1 MAVYQDENVTIGT
14 VNTADDTNFVPD
26 TRIWA
31 GGFRQNGAVNTW
43 AEANSYG
50 TGDLVR
56 IVNGATFIFRA
67 NKNINV
73 GTPFSLADW
82 DPQGDLFNVSE
93 VMRSQGTSIV
103 TATGCTI
110 TVQGGGNDSGLW
122 RHTNANET
130 GTFNFTDVLIT
141 SHANGVNASTNNDLI
156 FNNVTWV
163 STGLLGQATFG
174 SWHGGAARNFEI
186 NGFNIWFNAINTN
199 QATGVFFPGNVT
211 GDLNGISL
219 WNGVIGDDILGAALT
234 FNNKIF
240 SNLQSGPIG
249 YVPPTGDGGRIPAD
263 HRALYR
269 CVATGTQVGM
279 LLGYDYRGLHGQ
291 DGNYVFGADNGGHH
305 WIINPLQGTPNGSL
319 SFGNAFQSSTASG
332 VRIAVGN
339 RPTTTAGDVKL
350 VNSSHGTN
358 TFYRA
363 PATFSST
370 TIPVAEATGVIGLD
384 TSTSGVLISNQI
396 SSIAVGGYTP
406 TAVVTVD
413 PRSYRSY
420 SWQQQDWGTLR
431 QISPPAPAG
440 VTDASNT
447 LVEQVRMSGNYPD
460 VTGDGFITALDINE
474 DADPVTANFAT
485 FTAAVAG
492 LHGTGRAT
500 TGRDAVASVKA
511 VQYDGIT
518 TTHTPLVYT
527 RTGTAVDF
535 GTKDLI
541 FQDVNGT
548 PVPGGL
554 TITIPASSLDL
565 DPLSSVSSIQAKEIR
580 VNGDILNNDNDK
592 VELIGTDEVRLA
604 NLTAQNAIADA
615 PTIVVNGTGTHSGA
629 DFTATNLTVSAGT
642 LTEGNAFTAKTGTTM
657 FIGFTGLIA
666 NRVYSPEELLG
677 DAYDI
682 TDLDTVTISSSVTIR
697 IQTNDTQILGGSG
710 VTVDP
715 IIIRHGIRPEGTL
728 AEVQAAGGFFD
739 VINMATGVSV
749 LTPPGPVN
757 CATITDFDAVTAL
770 KVDGDATV
778 WKSYYKPLNV
788 FGPAGT
794 GEAFALAIA
803 EHGVLTT
810 DIQIAAVQHVDLLV
824 RNGLDASLA
833 GVTIMTSL
841 VAGGFAEPGPGENVL
856 RVGLQ
861 GPGNELTAAQTQAMS
876 MTVANTLNYF
886 NIHID
891 NPAWDVELF
900 SPGTNNSSIWT
911 NQTVGVR
918 FEIADAT
925 FQNQQRV
932 SQAPGIPSP
941 TAGGAA
947 GTVVVVEVLNI
958 PSGNATLA
966 LVQTAVQEIV
976 GEELM
981 DILENQVALVTN
993 QGRMQTAT
1001 QRGAVKAA
1009 AYSAPA
1015 LIDADDDTNFNNPTV

>member
-1 MAVYQDENVTIGT
+1 MAVYTDENVTIGT
-14 VNTADDTNFVPD
+14 VNPADDTNFVPD

-31 GGFRQNGAVNTW
+31 GGFRQNGAVTTW

-73 GTPFSLADW
+73 GTAFSLADW
-82 DPQGDLFNVSE
+82 DPLGDLFNVSE
-93 VMRSQGTSIV
+93 VIRSQGSSIV

-110 TVQGGGNDSGLW
+110 TVQGGANDAGLW
-122 RHTNANET
+122 THGGANQT
-130 GTFNFTDVLIT
+130 GTYNFTDVLIT
-141 SHANGVNASTNNDLI
+141 SHANGVNASTNNNLI

-163 STGLLGQATFG
+163 TTGLLGQATFG
-174 SWHGGAARNFEI
+174 SWHGGTARNFDI

-249 YVPPTGDGGRIPAD
+249 YVPPTGDGGRIPTT

-269 CVATGTQVGM
+269 CASTGANVGM

-291 DGNYVFGADNGGHH
+291 AGNYVFGADNNGHH
-305 WIINPLQGTPNGSL
+305 WIINPLQGTPTGSL
-319 SFGNAFQSSTASG
+319 SFANAFQSTTPSNVVVA
-332 VRIAVGN
+332 IGN
-339 RPTTTAGDVKL
+339 RPTTTAGDVKAVL
-350 VNSSHGTN
+350 ASTGSS
-358 TFYRA
+358 FYRA
-363 PATFSST
+363 PAAFTPST
-370 TIPVAEATGVIGLD
+370 PPTIEATEIIDLA
-384 TSTSGVLISNQI
+384 TAPNGVLISNQI
-396 SSIAVGGYTP
+396 HTIAVGGFTA
-406 TAVVTVD
+406 TAVDTVD
-413 PRSYRSY
+413 PRSYRTY
-420 SWQQQDWGTLR
+420 SFQQQDWGTLR
-431 QISPPAPAG
+431 GVATPAPSAIN
-440 VTDASNT
+440 DASNT

-460 VTGDGFITALDINE
+460 VTGDGFTTALDINE
-474 DADPVTANFAT
+474 AADPITANFAT
-485 FTAAVAG
+485 HAAAVAG

-511 VQYDGIT
+511 VQYDDIT
-518 TTHTPLVYT
+518 TTLVPLVYT

-535 GTKDLI
+535 GTKDLV

-565 DPLSSVSSIQAKEIR
+565 DPLSSVSSIQGKEIR
-580 VNGDILNNDNDK
+580 VNGDILNNDEDK

-615 PTIVVNGTGTHSGA
+615 PTIVINGTGTHSGA
-629 DFTATNLTVSAGT
+629 DFTATTLTVSAGT

-657 FIGFTGLIA
+657 FVSFTGLIA
-666 NRVYSPEELLG
+666 NRTYSPEELLG

-682 TDLDTVTISSSVTIR
+682 TDLDTVTISSSVAIR
-697 IQTNDTQILGGSG
+697 VQTNDAQVLGDGIN
-710 VTVDP
+710 VIKEP

-788 FGPAGT
+788 FGPAWN
-794 GEAFALAIA
+794 
-803 EHGVLTT
+803 
-810 DIQIAAVQHVDLLV
+810 
-824 RNGLDASLA
+824 R
-833 GVTIMTSL
+833 
-841 VAGGFAEPGPGENVL
+841 
-856 RVGLQ
+856 
-861 GPGNELTAAQTQAMS
+861 
-876 MTVANTLNYF
+876 
-886 NIHID
+886 
-891 NPAWDVELF
+891 
-900 SPGTNNSSIWT
+900 
-911 NQTVGVR
+911 
-918 FEIADAT
+918 
-925 FQNQQRV
+925 
-932 SQAPGIPSP
+932 
-941 TAGGAA
+941 
-947 GTVVVVEVLNI
+947 
-958 PSGNATLA
+958 
-966 LVQTAVQEIV
+966 
-976 GEELM
+976 
-981 DILENQVALVTN
+981 
-993 QGRMQTAT
+993 
-1001 QRGAVKAA
+1001 
-1009 AYSAPA
+1009 
-1015 LIDADDDTNFNNPTV
+1015 